1 MRLKTK
7 FNITDRKKTAIAS
20 LSFSGII
27 IASSYLNEE
36 ITINIPS
43 RLIYTLY
50 APKVSGVNDLRRR
63 GCNSIGINWA
73 KAVPEIKMAL
83 LRRISDFISLKKL
96 NLKIRFMN

>member
-36 ITINIPS
+36 MTINIPS

-50 APKVSGVNDLRRR
+50 APKVSGVNDLLRS

-73 KAVPEIKMAL
+73 NAVPEIRMTL
-83 LRRISDFISLKKL
+83 FLRISDLISLKEL
-96 NLKIRFMN
+96 NLKTRFMN